1 MHKKKKTKQYILIVV
16 SIVFAFVIMRSM
28 TPRLFVAN
36 TPTLNPDFVA
46 TLQKSPIAVFAY
58 LGNIQE
64 DATLKDHLET
74 AKIPRAI
81 PPEGTNYA
89 PFAKGVQASEGG
101 ENERRFV
108 KIEKGTKLEIHTIT
122 LSGGNTVKVYVPVE

>member
-89 PFAKGVQASEGG
+89 PFAKG
-101 ENERRFV
+101 
-108 KIEKGTKLEIHTIT
+108 
-122 LSGGNTVKVYVPVE
+122 

>member
-1 MHKKKKTKQYILIVV
+1 
-16 SIVFAFVIMRSM
+16 MRSM
-28 TPRLFVAN
+28 TPRLFIAN

-64 DATLKDHLET
+64 DASLRDHLET

-81 PPEGTNYA
+81 PPEGTNYV